1 MQIID
6 LHYTEMRL
14 TSISLIFKTG
24 HLIKGRGQGVKWPG
38 GFEQQ
43 TRQGW
48 TCPIWIGFLESRGT
62 LKMTCFCC
70 EILKTMEERKRFKR
84 KNP

>member
-6 LHYTEMRL
+6 LHYTEMSL

-24 HLIKGRGQGVKWPG
+24 HLLKGRGQGVKWPG

-43 TRQGW
+43 T
-48 TCPIWIGFLESRGT
+48 IGKAGPALSGSDSSRGT